1 VVLALSGVSPA
12 SVFSDTLINTSLVT
26 ASFTPPSGS
35 ILVVKVTSSD
45 SAQTHSTPTATGLTF
60 TPRPNVGPASS
71 TRVSLW
77 TAVGA
82 GSAVTVTAAF
92 GGGSQAR
99 GLSVEV
105 WTGAQLAT
113 TPAVHS
119 IGPGSGA
126 PSDSLTTVAANSVV
140 SWVSGDWAAVAGAR
154 TYRSSAT
161 EQGYHT
167 ATGLWTHYSAY
178 QSAASAGAQ
187 TYGMTAPTGQTYT
200 MASIEIQDS
209 GGAAPTTL
217 VRPRAMSR
225 APIIRASSF

>member
-1 VVLALSGVSPA
+1 
-12 SVFSDTLINTSLVT
+12 
-26 ASFTPPSGS
+26 
-35 ILVVKVTSSD
+35 
-45 SAQTHSTPTATGLTF
+45 
-60 TPRPNVGPASS
+60 
-71 TRVSLW
+71 VSLW

-92 GGGSQAR
+92 RWWQSGARVVGR
-99 GLSVEV
+99 GLDGRAARHIASR
-105 WTGAQLAT
+105 
-113 TPAVHS
+113 PH

-225 APIIRASSF
+225 VPMIRASSF